1 MDRPLAQ
8 APDSVKL
15 CLKTHSEEATEKDMQ
30 TATPCLNINYVGE
43 HTCMHTHVHKH
54 IQIHMFTYRHACV
67 RVRTHAQAH
76 AESEHTCPYL
86 VCLIKHSPYASSA
99 EPNIATQHT

>member
-30 TATPCLNINYVGE
+30 TATPCLNTNYVGE

-54 IQIHMFTYRHACV
+54 IQRHMFTYRHACV
-67 RVRTHAQAH
+67 RVRTHAQ
-76 AESEHTCPYL
+76 HTQSLSTPVLTWYVL
-86 VCLIKHSPYASSA
+86 S
-99 EPNIATQHT
+99 NIHHMLPLQNQT